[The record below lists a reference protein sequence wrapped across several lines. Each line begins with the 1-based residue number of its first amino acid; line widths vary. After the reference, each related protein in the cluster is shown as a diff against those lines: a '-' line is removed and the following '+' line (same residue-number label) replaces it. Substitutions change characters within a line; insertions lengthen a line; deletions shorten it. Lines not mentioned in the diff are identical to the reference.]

1 MDSKTRTYILI
12 GKSAS
17 EKDSKRHGI
26 FQYRPK
32 RRSDRTSKSSPTTP
46 QTSSETSTS
55 MTPSKM
61 ISRGTS
67 KSDCKEAPR
76 ADMIPADGALPLLMG
91 NKLDLSA
98 LPFEPIFRADILIII
113 TPPSRVHSLGQC
125 DGETKETSRPKKR
138 LQEWIL

>member
-32 RRSDRTSKSSPTTP
+32 RRSDRPSKSSPTTP

-76 ADMIPADGALPLLMG
+76 ADMIPAEALPLLVG

-98 LPFEPIFRADILIII
+98 LLFEPIFRADILIII
-113 TPPSRVHSLGQC
+113 T
-125 DGETKETSRPKKR
+125 
-138 LQEWIL
+138 